1 MTNENM
7 DVQLCTQPG
16 FSQTKKPKPHAP
28 PATSNALRRFSK
40 MWAKNNPAK
49 FWTPGSTLRIAFL
62 NGTQE
67 FKDATIAAA
76 SNWLPHIN
84 LKFDFVEGEVGDIRI
99 LSQEGT
105 FSSRIGTDA
114 LLHPDEPTMTLW
126 PHPGLPRYFAANVM
140 HEFGHMLG
148 AEHEQTNPTADI
160 PWDKPA
166 IYAQFGITADPEE
179 DDSQASVTRK
189 RLHDWYFDRG
199 NPDESIYSEYDPK
212 SIMHYRISQ
221 SWTIGDFQ
229 LFINLDLSEKDKIF
243 MANAYPCPA
252 SE

>member
-1 MTNENM
+1 
-7 DVQLCTQPG
+7 
-16 FSQTKKPKPHAP
+16 
-28 PATSNALRRFSK
+28 

-49 FWTPGSTLRIAFL
+49 FWTPGGTLRIAFL

-105 FSSRIGTDA
+105 FSSLIGTDA

-126 PHPGLPRYFAANVM
+126 PHPSLPRYFAANVM

-166 IYAQFGITADPEE
+166 IYAQFGITENPED
-179 DDSQASVTRK
+179 DDSQGRVTRE
-189 RLHDWYFDRG
+189 RLHQMYLDRAD
-199 NPDESIYSEYDPK
+199 PSESIYSEYDRK
-212 SIMHYRISQ
+212 SIMHYVIYQ
-221 SWTIGDFQ
+221 SWTQGDFQ
-229 LFINLDLSEKDKIF
+229 NLLNLSLSDKDKAF
-243 MANAYPCPA
+243 MAKAYPYPA
-252 SE
+252 ETSQ

>member
-1 MTNENM
+1 
-7 DVQLCTQPG
+7 
-16 FSQTKKPKPHAP
+16 
-28 PATSNALRRFSK
+28 

-62 NGTQE
+62 NGTQA

-105 FSSRIGTDA
+105 FSSLIGTDA

-126 PHPGLPRYFAANVM
+126 PHPSLPRYFAANVM

-166 IYAQFGITADPEE
+166 IYAQFGITENPED
-179 DDSQASVTRK
+179 DDSQGRVTRE
-189 RLHDWYFDRG
+189 RLHQMYLDRAD
-199 NPDESIYSEYDPK
+199 PSESIYSEYDRK
-212 SIMHYRISQ
+212 SIMHYVIYQ
-221 SWTIGDFQ
+221 SWTKGDFQ
-229 LFINLDLSEKDKIF
+229 NFLNLSLSDKDKAF
-243 MANAYPCPA
+243 MAKAYPYPA
-252 SE
+252 ETSQ

>member
-1 MTNENM
+1 
-7 DVQLCTQPG
+7 
-16 FSQTKKPKPHAP
+16 
-28 PATSNALRRFSK
+28 

-166 IYAQFGITADPEE
+166 IYAQFGITENPED
-179 DDSQASVTRK
+179 DDSQGRVTRE
-189 RLHDWYFDRG
+189 RLHQMYLDRAD
-199 NPDESIYSEYDPK
+199 PSESIYSEYDRK
-212 SIMHYRISQ
+212 SIMHYVIYQ
-221 SWTIGDFQ
+221 SWTQGDFQ
-229 LFINLDLSEKDKIF
+229 NLLNLSLSDKDKAF
-243 MANAYPCPA
+243 MAKAYPYPA
-252 SE
+252 ETSQ